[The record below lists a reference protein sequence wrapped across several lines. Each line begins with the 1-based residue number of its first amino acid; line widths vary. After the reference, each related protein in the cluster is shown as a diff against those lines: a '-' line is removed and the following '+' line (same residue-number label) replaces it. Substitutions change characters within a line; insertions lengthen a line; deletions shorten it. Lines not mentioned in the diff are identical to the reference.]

1 MIIYKRN
8 RQYHNDVSDYSGE
21 KKKNNLFLTEVLS
34 KKNIFDLQIE
44 LLLVM

>member
-21 KKKNNLFLTEVLS
+21 KKNNLFLTEVLS